1 MLELFVNP
9 SNLAFVGRLRLRVSV
24 ARARP
29 GIPTLIHVG
38 ERDD

>member
-1 MLELFVNP
+1 
-9 SNLAFVGRLRLRVSV
+9 LRLRVSE